1 VPAAYDYGPERV
13 AWLGHLVTN
22 WMGDGGLLARLT
34 VQVRRHNL
42 IGDTT
47 WCRGTVSDRAL
58 VHDRGEVTLALAAIN
73 QRGETIAAGEAVVV
87 LPRRV

>member
-1 VPAAYDYGPERV
+1 
-13 AWLGHLVTN
+13 
-22 WMGDGGLLARLT
+22 
-34 VQVRRHNL
+34 
-42 IGDTT
+42 
-47 WCRGTVSDRAL
+47 